1 MRRRTPGPRA
11 LAGLVLLLAA
21 GGLAACSRPEA
32 LPSPEVERA
41 RGALRRARIEAA
53 GLAPGELARAVAA
66 AARLERRLAEAR
78 DDRFSLAGG
87 VAMVAARREG
97 GRRRAELAARG
108 DDLARRLAALDGYLG
123 RSPADQGLHERFGR
137 ARLEL
142 DMAGSAL
149 AAGTSGAPRR
159 VDLAAAAAGLAA
171 AAAELDNL
179 EGLLGERYARL
190 RDPQLVRRWQ
200 TWVDETLA
208 GSRQAG
214 GAVVVDK
221 LAGRC
226 YLLQGGRVAA
236 AFPAELGRSGLTA
249 KLYAGDEATPE
260 GRYRVTDKRGMDA
273 TRYHRA
279 LMLDYPTS
287 DDLRQYGAARRRGLV
302 PAGRGPGSGIEIHGR
317 GGRAINWTNGCV
329 ALRDE
334 DMDRLFAAVAVG
346 TPVTIV
352 GTARLPG
359 LPPPP
364 LQGAAR
370 AGGPEGVRPDPAPSP
385 PARARRRGPPAP
397 TAPPAPAGISRGEAS
412 SPPWASPPAPSS

>member
-1 MRRRTPGPRA
+1 MRRRTPGRRA
-11 LAGLVLLLAA
+11 VAGLGLILLAAA
-21 GGLAACSRPEA
+21 GGLAACARPEA

-87 VAMVAARREG
+87 AAVDRLTVEAESAAVAAMVAARREG

-149 AAGTSGAPRR
+149 AAGTSGAAASRAG
-159 VDLAAAAAGLAA
+159 LAAAAAGLAA
-171 AAAELDNL
+171 AAAELDTL

-190 RDPQLVRRWQ
+190 RDPRLVRRWQ

-208 GSRQAG
+208 ESRQAG

-236 AFPAELGRSGLTA
+236 VFPAELGRSGLTA

-260 GRYRVTDKRGMDA
+260 GRYRVTDKRGADA

-279 LMLDYPTS
+279 LMLDYPTP

-352 GTARLPG
+352 GTARLP
-359 LPPPP
+359 
-364 LQGAAR
+364 
-370 AGGPEGVRPDPAPSP
+370 
-385 PARARRRGPPAP
+385 
-397 TAPPAPAGISRGEAS
+397 
-412 SPPWASPPAPSS
+412 